1 MGFERMQGFP
11 NWIVHYLRTLETWAG
26 RQQLLSGQFPQYV
39 QYMLAS
45 NATRVLNA
53 GGIPFVWNFGP

>member
-1 MGFERMQGFP
+1 
-11 NWIVHYLRTLETWAG
+11 LETWAG